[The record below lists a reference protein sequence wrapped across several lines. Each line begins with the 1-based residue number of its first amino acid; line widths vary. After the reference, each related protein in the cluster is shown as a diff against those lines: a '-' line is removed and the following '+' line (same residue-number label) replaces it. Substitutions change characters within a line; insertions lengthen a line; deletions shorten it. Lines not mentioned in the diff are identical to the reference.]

1 MSNLCEKKGKN
12 REKVEIIVICSY
24 NATVN
29 GYLPH
34 KCSKNSCC
42 DFYYVEY
49 NRYVS
54 ELKR

>member
-1 MSNLCEKKGKN
+1 MKKKGKN